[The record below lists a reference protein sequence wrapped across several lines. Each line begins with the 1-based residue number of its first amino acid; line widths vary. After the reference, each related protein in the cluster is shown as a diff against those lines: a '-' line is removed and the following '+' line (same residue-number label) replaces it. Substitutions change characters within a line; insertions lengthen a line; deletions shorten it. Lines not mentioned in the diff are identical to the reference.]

1 MKYSY
6 DNVVKYCIQLNSI
19 EQNASLCIADE
30 KLFIHLQKY
39 IIIFAEGLQYITF
52 KQGLK
57 QNKNSGYLF
66 IFF

>member
-30 KLFIHLQKY
+30 ELFIHLQEY
-39 IIIFAEGLQYITF
+39 IIVFAEGLQYITF
-52 KQGLK
+52 KQGLEP
-57 QNKNSGYLF
+57 
-66 IFF
+66 